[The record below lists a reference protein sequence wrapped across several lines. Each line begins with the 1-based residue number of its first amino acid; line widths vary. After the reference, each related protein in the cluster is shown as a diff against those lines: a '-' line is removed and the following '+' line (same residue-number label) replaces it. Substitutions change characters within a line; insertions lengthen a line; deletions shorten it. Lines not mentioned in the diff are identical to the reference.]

1 MVRQLLER
9 CPGNICSL
17 FDHYYAD
24 LHLLKTTVGGPL
36 MVRLVLVSFTLLLA
50 GCGES
55 AISPP
60 SDAQPESLRRMVNQ
74 HLLFASGWPATSPGE
89 PDGPHI
95 STEWQIWAY
104 STASPS
110 PISGDAAVVDG
121 ANSVLRE
128 GTNAAGN
135 GHPAWTCL
143 PANPRGMSDP
153 GSGWND
159 AQEAMPLCAD
169 EEGMKW
175 VAAYLA
181 GERPQLER
189 DAIIW
194 MLHGDM
200 GEDNTT
206 PLVMS
211 QGEAADPSQW
221 IVSGPHLM
229 LMPKDPGSLDA
240 FGTDFTAGDP
250 YTMFMGTDYAH
261 LMIPMEDYNS
271 GPNGAPMT
279 LGYDGKYRYQGR
291 N

>member
-1 MVRQLLER
+1 
-9 CPGNICSL
+9 
-17 FDHYYAD
+17 
-24 LHLLKTTVGGPL
+24 
-36 MVRLVLVSFTLLLA
+36 MVRLVVVSFSLLLA
-50 GCGES
+50 GCGEP

-60 SDAQPESLRRMVNQ
+60 GDTQPGKQGGV
-74 HLLFASGWPATSPGE
+74 AIATSTGE
-89 PDGPHI
+89 PSAPHT
-95 STEWQIWAY
+95 SAAWQIWAY

-110 PISGDAAVVDG
+110 FISGNAAVADG

-128 GTNAAGN
+128 GTNG
-135 GHPAWTCL
+135 WTCL

-159 AQEAMPLCAD
+159 AHEAMPLCAD

-181 GERPQLER
+181 GDRPQLDR
-189 DAIIW
+189 DAIVW

-211 QGEAADPSQW
+211 QAEAADPSQW
-221 IVSGPHLM
+221 IMSGPHLM
-229 LMPKDPGSLDA
+229 LMPKDPRSLDA
-240 FGTDFTAGDP
+240 FGTDFTEGSP
-250 YTMFMGTDYAH
+250 YTMFVGTDYAH
-261 LMIPMEDYNS
+261 LMIPVEDY
-271 GPNGAPMT
+271 
-279 LGYDGKYRYQGR
+279 YRYQGQ